1 MPKLSLADA
10 DTKRL
15 QTRDVTEVASGSVQ
29 GTHEATLRIVE
40 IDPIADAGDRNPHHH
55 EHMDEIIFV
64 LSGEGTAWEEGEIF
78 PVAESDTVLFP
89 KGERHMIANHTD
101 EPLRL
106 ACFFADPDIERDFVR
121 DEETTFPVE
130 EL

>member
-1 MPKLSLADA
+1 MPKLGLDDA

-15 QTRDVTEVASGSVQ
+15 QTRDVAETVSGSVQ

-55 EHMDEIIFV
+55 EHMDEIILV
-64 LSGEGTAWEEGEIF
+64 LSGAGTAWEEGETF
-78 PVAESDTVLFP
+78 EVAELDTVLFP
-89 KGERHMIANHTD
+89 KGKRHMIANHTD

>member
-1 MPKLSLADA
+1 MPKLTLSAA

-40 IDPIADAGDRNPHHH
+40 IDPLKDVDDRNPHHH
-55 EHMDEIIFV
+55 VHMDEIILV
-64 LSGEGTAWEEGEIF
+64 LSGEGTAWEEGETF
-78 PVAESDTVLFP
+78 RVSESDTVLFP
-89 KGERHMIANHTD
+89 KGNRHMIANHTD
-101 EPLRL
+101 DPLRL

-121 DEETTFPVE
+121 DEETTFPE
-130 EL
+130 DEL